1 MVNDSSVEVMR
12 KISFNPIYDI
22 FAFIS
27 TWDFLTSIRYLHQ
40 YQSTLKSLLLNRFCK
55 NM

>member
-22 FAFIS
+22 FAYFNMGFS
-27 TWDFLTSIRYLHQ
+27 YL
-40 YQSTLKSLLLNRFCK
+40 YPLSSPIPINFKITIVKPIL
-55 NM
+55 

>member
-27 TWDFLTSIRYLHQ
+27 TWDFLSSIRYLHQ
-40 YQSTLKSLLLNRFCK
+40 STLKSPLLNRFCK